1 MSNYK
6 KSHYAIN
13 KVRKGI
19 VYRNADG
26 SILEI
31 TFEKLA
37 ANDPKFTKEDFDRLK
52 QLSDELYHEE
62 EKADNLEAHY
72 AQSSFNEKDFD
83 EVYSAPS
90 FEEELM
96 DSFGRIDFMDH
107 VKSAMNT
114 TLTETERRRFT
125 MHIFGGMTVR
135 EIAKIEKCYRNAVW
149 KSITSAQGKIKKYLN
164 NFSK

>member
-13 KVRKGI
+13 KVSKGI

-37 ANDPKFTKEDFDRLK
+37 ADDPKFTKEDFDRLK

-62 EKADNLEAHY
+62 EKGDDLEAHY
-72 AQSSFNEKDFD
+72 MNMYFNDID
-83 EVYSAPS
+83 EAYPVPS
-90 FEEELM
+90 FEEVL
-96 DSFGRIDFMDH
+96 DKFGRIDFMDQ
-107 VKSAMNT
+107 VKAAMDT
-114 TLTETERRRFT
+114 LLTETERRRFT
-125 MHIFGGMTVR
+125 MHIFGGMTIR

-149 KSITSAQGKIKKYLN
+149 KSITSAQCKIKNFLK

>member
-1 MSNYK
+1 M
-6 KSHYAIN
+6 
-13 KVRKGI
+13 
-19 VYRNADG
+19 
-26 SILEI
+26 
-31 TFEKLA
+31 
-37 ANDPKFTKEDFDRLK
+37 K